1 MYLWVAKS
9 VIDPHLEVNVQQLSS
24 LVMVLVTLMILSA
37 GFVTGAASDGN
48 WGEGVGALFIGP
60 IVFFF
65 IAHTILYLG
74 ARLVR
79 GKDGVASYT
88 ASKINRI
95 AALMTILAAIA
106 AA

>member
-1 MYLWVAKS
+1 M
-9 VIDPHLEVNVQQLSS
+9 QQFSS

-37 GFVTGAASDGN
+37 GFVTETTIDGH

-88 ASKINRI
+88 TSKINRI